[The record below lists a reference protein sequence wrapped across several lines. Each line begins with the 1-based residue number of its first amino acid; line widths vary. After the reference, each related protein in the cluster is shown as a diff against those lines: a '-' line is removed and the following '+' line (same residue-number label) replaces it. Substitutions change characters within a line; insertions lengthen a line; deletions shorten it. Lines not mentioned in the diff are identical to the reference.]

1 MSYRLN
7 FCILIALSL
16 FSSAANARQQGYA
29 IDFLNGES
37 STQGVR
43 LAYRPYVNQVAEIP
57 VLGKV
62 DLYWELSV
70 NFWEYGAQNYHQT
83 NYAISVSP
91 VISKQFTTLWDK
103 YPVKWEAGIGISLV
117 KDREFAGKNIGSHY
131 QFEDRLGVKV
141 EFGENN
147 DSSLAVRY
155 MHYSNGGL
163 GSNNPGMNFLNI
175 AYAKTF

>member
-1 MSYRLN
+1 MGNR
-7 FCILIALSL
+7 FFVWILIT
-16 FSSAANARQQGYA
+16 FSFFSGVANARQQGYA
-29 IDFLNGES
+29 IDFLDGES

-43 LAYRPYVNQVAEIP
+43 LAYRPYVNQVADIP
-57 VLGKV
+57 WLGKV
-62 DLYWELSV
+62 NLYWEISAS
-70 NFWEYGAQNYHQT
+70 FWEYGQHNNHQS
-83 NYAISVSP
+83 NYAISLSP
-91 VISKQFTTLWDK
+91 VISQQFTTLWDK
-103 YPVKWEAGIGISLV
+103 YPLKWEAGIGVTLV

-141 EFGENN
+141 EFGKNN
-147 DSSLAVRY
+147 ASSLALRY